1 MHLSLHG
8 VHYGNGL
15 AFRGDLI
22 VGRATHLQVTRNF
35 NNAANGM
42 SAMENRITVNVDG
55 KEYPCYFTMGAAI
68 AFKDITG
75 RDTTEMTD
83 GLSDFAVYLYA
94 CCQSACRREKMEFP
108 FDDAQTFADGIDMKE
123 LARLSEALLGTPD
136 GEKKT

>member
-1 MHLSLHG
+1 MGKRKFS
-8 VHYGNGL
+8 
-15 AFRGDLI
+15 
-22 VGRATHLQVTRNF
+22 
-35 NNAANGM
+35 NNVANGM
-42 SAMENRITVNVDG
+42 NAMANRITVNVDG

-75 RDTTEMTD
+75 RDTT
-83 GLSDFAVYLYA
+83 
-94 CCQSACRREKMEFP
+94 EKMEFP